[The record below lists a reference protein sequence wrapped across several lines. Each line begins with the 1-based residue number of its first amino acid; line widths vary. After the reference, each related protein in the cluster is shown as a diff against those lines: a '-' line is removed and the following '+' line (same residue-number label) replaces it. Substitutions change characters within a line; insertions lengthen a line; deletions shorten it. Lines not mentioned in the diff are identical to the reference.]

1 VQGRGA
7 VGAVVVAFVT
17 LALAAPEL
25 RPLLHGTAALLAAL
39 AVMVGVRRH
48 EPPRASAWATIAI
61 GWGLLG
67 GGAFIAH
74 LAAPGPEVDAH
85 LTLLGAPYL
94 LGMAALVVG
103 VFRLVTQEGR
113 QGLRESL
120 LDAGVVT
127 LSATLALW
135 LLVMV
140 DIVHDPLLSG
150 RNLLVALAYPLLN
163 LAMLGTVVCL
173 ALAPRRRGPALW
185 LLVAGLIAML
195 IGEVVA
201 TAATTGGTSLDADTV
216 AFGRLLSPLLVA
228 AAALAPDMGAIGRP
242 TTETLTGL
250 NQGRIAAL
258 WLAVLSSPAAFLALA
273 TSGTSGLPDHLATD
287 LILAAAVTAVMLSL
301 VLWRLA
307 GAVGDLGGTLAER
320 EASNQREL
328 TVADV
333 AARLARADDVGEV
346 RAALQAAAPIVG
358 PPEHTDVLLWL
369 PGDDPDGL
377 LPTGGPAASS
387 EADGTAEQDLP
398 DPTGAHTG
406 GPAADAAAD
415 GEDADLD
422 VMHIPLTTDLEQGML
437 VVRSATPVS
446 AASRS
451 ILGLVAGDVMLALER
466 CRLALELRRNEK
478 RFRSLVQ
485 HAPDAI
491 TVHDEEGVITYASPA
506 MGRILGVHED
516 SLLDKP
522 LQHLVH
528 PDDMVEVANAL
539 QRLAAE
545 PHGTMLLERRLRR
558 PDGGWRW
565 IESRL
570 TNLLQDRNV
579 AGVVANHRDVTDRKR
594 LERQLEHQATHD
606 ALTGLPNR
614 RRLAQELDDCGV
626 ESNDAMVFIDL
637 DRFKDINDQLGHSVG
652 DGLLTTVAARIG
664 ATVRPG
670 DLAARLGG
678 DEFAV
683 LLRGASEEQAS
694 HVAQRLLE
702 TIRQPMVVQGHEL
715 EIDASVGVAVAD
727 RNTRDLLHDADVAMY
742 VAKREGRGR
751 VTAFSPSMA
760 EETLSRIQLE
770 ADLRRALER
779 EELRVVYQPVVR
791 LQDGMTVGVEAL
803 LRWEHAVH
811 GTISPADF
819 IPVAEQTGAIVPI
832 GAWVLRE
839 ACWQARALSR
849 PGLQLSLHVNVS
861 SVQLRDERF
870 AGDVEAVLA
879 ATGFAPEMLTLEIT
893 ESVLVDEHTTARVT
907 IDRLRLLG
915 VRMAIDDF
923 GTGWSS
929 LRYLR
934 DVPVDVLKIDRSF
947 VAGICEGPEDAA
959 LARAILQMA
968 RTFQLEAV
976 AEGIER
982 EDQREALLLRGAT
995 YGQGFLFDRPLPVNE
1010 LAQRLHGEFGPIPE
1024 THRTP
1029 PPVPPAWD
1037 GDTRSDRSAP
1047 PSRGDRANGNGHG
1060 NGHAHGNGNGKHAQ
1074 TRELAESRPPST
1086 N

>member
-1 VQGRGA
+1 MRARGA
-7 VGAVVVAFVT
+7 VAVVVAAFMV
-17 LALAAPEL
+17 LAFTTPEL
-25 RPLLHGTAALLAAL
+25 RPTLQGTAALLAAL
-39 AVMVGVRRH
+39 AVMVGTRWH
-48 EPPRASAWATIAI
+48 LPPRAGAWATIAI

-67 GGAFIAH
+67 GGH
-74 LAAPGPEVDAH
+74 VLLELAPPEPGGDAH
-85 LTLLGAPYL
+85 LTLLGAPFL

-120 LDAGVVT
+120 LDAGVI
-127 LSATLALW
+127 TLAGTLAFW

-140 DIVHDPLLSG
+140 DIVHDPALTGGL
-150 RNLLVALAYPLLN
+150 RVLALAYPMLN
-163 LAMLGTVVCL
+163 LALLGTVVCL

-185 LLVAGLIAML
+185 LLLAGLVAML
-195 IGEVVA
+195 VGEVVA
-201 TAATTGGTSLDADTV
+201 TAAASAGVPLSDDV
-216 AFGRLLSPLLVA
+216 IEFGRLLSPLLMG
-228 AAALAPDMGAIGRP
+228 AAALRPDMGSIGQP
-242 TTETLTGL
+242 TTEPLAGL
-250 NQGRIAAL
+250 NQGRIVAL
-258 WLAVLSSPAAFLALA
+258 WLAALSSPAAFLALA
-273 TSGTSGLPDHLATD
+273 TMGAHGSPEHLATD
-287 LILAAAVTAVMLSL
+287 LVLAAVVTAVMLSL

-307 GAVGDLGGTLAER
+307 GAVGELGDTLAER
-320 EASNQREL
+320 EARNLREL

-333 AARLARADDVGEV
+333 AARLARADQVGDV
-346 RAALQAAAPIVG
+346 RQALRAAAPIAG
-358 PPEHTDVLLWL
+358 DPEHTEVLLWL
-369 PGDDPDGL
+369 PSRDSTDVCGEVGD
-377 LPTGGPAASS
+377 TGG
-387 EADGTAEQDLP
+387 GL
-398 DPTGAHTG
+398 
-406 GPAADAAAD
+406 PAADPEIVGDEPVILHVPLGAD
-415 GEDADLD
+415 
-422 VMHIPLTTDLEQGML
+422 PEQGML
-437 VVRSATPVS
+437 VVRSASPVA

-451 ILGLVAGDVMLALER
+451 TLGLVAGDVTLALER
-466 CRLALELRRNEK
+466 CRLARQLRRNEQ

-491 TVHDEEGVITYASPA
+491 TVHFGDGVISYASPA

-516 SLLDKP
+516 SLLDQP

-528 PDDMVEVANAL
+528 PDDAVDVAASL
-539 QRLAAE
+539 RRLTSE

-565 IESRL
+565 IESRF
-570 TNLLQDRNV
+570 TNLLDDPNV
-579 AGVVANHRDVTDRKR
+579 AGVVANHRDVTERKR

-614 RRLAQELDDCGV
+614 RRLAQELDGHLADGK
-626 ESNDAMVFIDL
+626 DAIVFIDL
-637 DRFKDINDQLGHSVG
+637 DKFKDVNDRLGHGVG
-652 DGLLTTVAARIG
+652 DGLLSTVAARIG

-683 LLRGASEEQAS
+683 LLRDASEEQAG

-702 TIRQPMVVQGHEL
+702 TIRQPMVIEGHEL

-727 RNTRDLLHDADVAMY
+727 ASTRDLLHDADVAMY

-751 VTAFSPSMA
+751 VTAFSPRMA

-779 EELRVVYQPVVR
+779 DELRVVYQPVVR
-791 LQDGMTVGVEAL
+791 LEDDATVGVEAL

-811 GTISPADF
+811 GTITPAEF

-849 PGLQLSLHVNVS
+849 PGLPLSLHVNVS

-870 AGDVEAVLA
+870 AGDVESVLV
-879 ATGFAPEMLTLEIT
+879 ATGFRPDLLTLEIT
-893 ESVLVDEHTTARVT
+893 ESVLVDEHTGARDT

-968 RTFQLEAV
+968 RTFQLETV
-976 AEGIER
+976 AEGIETD
-982 EDQREALLLRGAT
+982 DQREALLLRGCT
-995 YGQGFLFDRPLPVNE
+995 YGQGYLYDAPLPVNE
-1010 LAQRLHGEFGPIPE
+1010 LAQRLHREFGPIPA

-1029 PPVPPAWD
+1029 PPQPPAWV
-1037 GDTRSDRSAP
+1037 GDTRSDRDAP
-1047 PSRGDRANGNGHG
+1047 PSRAARDAHEHREEHG
-1060 NGHAHGNGNGKHAQ
+1060 ELVGSERHAAG
-1074 TRELAESRPPST
+1074 
-1086 N
+1086 